1 MSISAAQI
9 KELRGKTGAGILDC
23 KKALGA
29 VDGDFEKAVDWL
41 RTKGIA
47 KAAKKA
53 TRAAT
58 EGSVFSYIHGG
69 GRLGVLVEVNCE
81 TDFVA
86 RGDVFQAFIKDVAM
100 HIAAASPNWVR
111 REDAPADEVGR
122 EKAIFLQQAIDSG
135 KPEHIAEKMVVG
147 KLNKYFAENCLMEQ
161 AWVKDD
167 SKTIEQYQTEVVT
180 QTGENIRIRRFA
192 RWSLGE
198 GLEKKSDDFAAEV
211 AAMAG
216 TN

>member
-1 MSISAAQI
+1 
-9 KELRGKTGAGILDC
+9 
-23 KKALGA
+23 
-29 VDGDFEKAVDWL
+29 
-41 RTKGIA
+41 
-47 KAAKKA
+47 
-53 TRAAT
+53 
-58 EGSVFSYIHGG
+58 
-69 GRLGVLVEVNCE
+69 
-81 TDFVA
+81 
-86 RGDVFQAFIKDVAM
+86 M
-100 HIAAASPNWVR
+100 HIAAASPSWVR
-111 REDAPADEVGR
+111 REDAPEAEVAR

-147 KLNKYFAENCLMEQ
+147 KLNKYFSENCLMEQ
-161 AWVKDD
+161 PWVKDD

-180 QTGENIRIRRFA
+180 QTGENVRIRRFT